1 MVPNSKR
8 SDERLFHQDENSCRN
23 CLSHLKPFS
32 HSSLNRIQT
41 CNKTCKYRD
50 KGSKNLA
57 ASARIYLFVEA
68 LGSYSMVA
76 IHCMSERG
84 LHQYSSTFSQS
95 VSWLLR
101 VPSSAILFW
110 ISTHLELQAQQS
122 PSFAIVSWRE
132 HTNCTAHLDNHWS
145 SPDTR
150 LSTEN
155 WFSMCL
161 QESGGN
167 WATWRIQFNMKEL
180 EMKPK
185 LIVLYLKQRKLPLPF
200 RKKQKLFLSASS
212 SRLIVKKA
220 FLISANKMWSFAQM
234 ESSKSNWSLVR
245 STPW

>member
-1 MVPNSKR
+1 MDKHSRAKYTAKSSKVGKVFLFKGATLAKIRQDWQICTPLAVNPHASSDESEKNRLPALSSLKAFWVKEMVPNSKR

-95 VSWLLR
+95 VS
-101 VPSSAILFW
+101 
-110 ISTHLELQAQQS
+110 
-122 PSFAIVSWRE
+122 
-132 HTNCTAHLDNHWS
+132 
-145 SPDTR
+145 
-150 LSTEN
+150 
-155 WFSMCL
+155 
-161 QESGGN
+161 
-167 WATWRIQFNMKEL
+167 
-180 EMKPK
+180 
-185 LIVLYLKQRKLPLPF
+185 
-200 RKKQKLFLSASS
+200 
-212 SRLIVKKA
+212 
-220 FLISANKMWSFAQM
+220 
-234 ESSKSNWSLVR
+234 
-245 STPW
+245 